1 MNALLEYIFLCLKS
15 LQNNIKMNK
24 YCQKRKALT
33 LMRDAFDK
41 KDGKA
46 VIKNTVKNKV
56 TVKK

>member
-1 MNALLEYIFLCLKS
+1 